1 MPPHTACTV
10 VNLVDAI
17 TGGHR
22 QVIGAVLF
30 VRTGVAIVSTSDGCL
45 PVALLRLAA
54 GREREFGDGEE
65 GRVEERRETATEH
78 L

>member
-1 MPPHTACTV
+1 MPPHAACTV

-45 PVALLRLAA
+45 PVALLRIAA
-54 GREREFGDGEE
+54 GREREFGGGERELRKE
-65 GRVEERRETATEH
+65 GRREQSTSE
-78 L
+78 